1 MASIGIDIPI
11 IDTSIVDEKECTI
24 DKKDCSVFDKCHQCR
39 MSVKKIERGNEWNS
53 NELVD
58 GKELSP
64 ITPNP
69 QENLVSN
76 TEIVYAD
83 HQYEVSVN
91 GNLIDE
97 VNEESLEFIYDSNE
111 NSARING
118 KQFTAPNPNP
128 AYRQCKYD
136 DKCSLDGNNGSN
148 CFNTEICF
156 NKGCYQIVS
165 NEKVLKQVATN
176 HLSLVKEKG
185 KLVVNGENQTNA

>member
-1 MASIGIDIPI
+1 
-11 IDTSIVDEKECTI
+11 
-24 DKKDCSVFDKCHQCR
+24 

-83 HQYEVSVN
+83 HKYEVSLN

-118 KQFTAPNPNP
+118 KQFTA
-128 AYRQCKYD
+128 
-136 DKCSLDGNNGSN
+136 
-148 CFNTEICF
+148 
-156 NKGCYQIVS
+156 
-165 NEKVLKQVATN
+165 
-176 HLSLVKEKG
+176 
-185 KLVVNGENQTNA
+185 